1 MLTQTKQYDYL
12 PIIDRAP
19 LRFPGNARVAVVVY
33 VNIEHFPE
41 DKPGPAIL
49 PQTARFNPDPL
60 NYGWRD
66 YGQRVGIWR
75 LMEAMDRYGLRP
87 SVCLNSD
94 VCREYPRIIEEGQ
107 KRQWE
112 WMGHGRN
119 NTEVLNGL
127 GESDERKLVSETLSV
142 IENITGAK
150 PKGWLSP
157 FITQTHAT
165 ADILA
170 DEGIEYLCD
179 FSCDDLPFLLKVKR
193 GSLLGMPY
201 SVECNDLPSLL
212 SLGTSPEDFGQLIR
226 DQFDVLYEEGASV
239 PRVLPIALHT
249 FIAGQAFRLKYLRAA
264 FAHIT
269 SHSDVWLATAA
280 EINDWYRGT
289 LAIA

>member
-1 MLTQTKQYDYL
+1 
-12 PIIDRAP
+12 
-19 LRFPGNARVAVVVY
+19 
-33 VNIEHFPE
+33 
-41 DKPGPAIL
+41 
-49 PQTARFNPDPL
+49 
-60 NYGWRD
+60 
-66 YGQRVGIWR
+66 
-75 LMEAMDRYGLRP
+75 
-87 SVCLNSD
+87 
-94 VCREYPRIIEEGQ
+94 
-107 KRQWE
+107 
-112 WMGHGRN
+112 MGHGRN

-165 ADILA
+165 TDILA